1 MSKAFSRRDFLKA
14 TAAAALAVSLS
25 GALTGCG
32 EDPIPSATIGLG
44 EFEVTVTGNMTLTGD
59 EVVGSESENQK
70 AYLFKPNVTIKY
82 NGRGFAGTT
91 FKGTFAGRIDK
102 ENLKLNNGEK
112 VIAGANA
119 SFARSQTYVPEL
131 SASASAY
138 NAFKKGT
145 PFKLRVTLQGSTAE
159 FTLTSSGNVTVA
171 AVPKE

>member
-25 GALTGCG
+25 GALTSCG

-91 FKGTFAGRIDK
+91 FRDTFAGKIDK
-102 ENLKLNNGEK
+102 EDLKLNNGEK

-131 SASASAY
+131 SASTSAY

-145 PFKLRVTLQGSTAE
+145 PFKRRVTLQGSTAE
-159 FTLTSSGNVTVA
+159 FTLTSSGTVSVA